1 MTPVCPVCQ
10 SQIAD
15 DFGLINCPS
24 CGASLFIEMDGQV
37 RAYETN
43 AIDSDEPPAGIQGIG
58 SDPVPDVANEGED
71 EGVGIEMEWDDQAVR
86 GGRGGGEQD
95 QVPSESRAV
104 LASMENWDSVPAVDI
119 QGESDGLEMDDDSE
133 AENNPPLESPVG
145 DYAEGD
151 NTEMLAGEDQVPTVG
166 LQEFPEDDEPP
177 PVLDDGGVSDFDE
190 LSGVSNEI
198 GMAATEYV
206 PESGG
211 VGLEDMSNLSDF
223 GNSEQSV
230 GQSGPLRVRVR
241 MEGIDSPELRED
253 LRDALT
259 DKKFLWDTEELM
271 RSIDGGVLIIDNA
284 TPLKAAIL
292 IERVKSL
299 PLEITWEQFAITQP

>member
-1 MTPVCPVCQ
+1 M
-10 SQIAD
+10 
-15 DFGLINCPS
+15 
-24 CGASLFIEMDGQV
+24 GASLFIEMDGQV

-145 DYAEGD
+145 IMPKG
-151 NTEMLAGEDQVPTVG
+151 TTRRCSLAR
-166 LQEFPEDDEPP
+166 
-177 PVLDDGGVSDFDE
+177 
-190 LSGVSNEI
+190 I
-198 GMAATEYV
+198 
-206 PESGG
+206 
-211 VGLEDMSNLSDF
+211 
-223 GNSEQSV
+223 
-230 GQSGPLRVRVR
+230 
-241 MEGIDSPELRED
+241 
-253 LRDALT
+253 
-259 DKKFLWDTEELM
+259 KFLRLDCKNFQKTTSHRRSWMTVASQILM
-271 RSIDGGVLIIDNA
+271 SYQASAMR
-284 TPLKAAIL
+284 
-292 IERVKSL
+292 
-299 PLEITWEQFAITQP
+299 